1 MTTYLSKKVGKMLF
15 PRLTPERRKQL
26 LSKIILVVLAG
37 LFATASIVLW
47 VIHAIKHFKQSDTNF
62 TINF

>member
-1 MTTYLSKKVGKMLF
+1 MTTYLSKKLGKMLF
-15 PRLTPERRKQL
+15 PRLTPERRKRL
-26 LSKIILVVLAG
+26 LSKILLILLAS

-47 VIHAIKHFKQSDTNF
+47 VIHAIRHFRQSDANF